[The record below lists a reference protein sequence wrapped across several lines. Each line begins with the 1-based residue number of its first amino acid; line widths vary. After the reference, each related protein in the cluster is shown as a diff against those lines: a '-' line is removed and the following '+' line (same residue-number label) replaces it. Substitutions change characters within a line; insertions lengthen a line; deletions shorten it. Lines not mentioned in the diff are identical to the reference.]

1 MSSLASRR
9 LPLAHPDV
17 QHEALGRL
25 PLACEFEEAV
35 ARSGQWPLKPVRLEV
50 LQINVGKLC
59 NMVCHHCH
67 VEAGPKRRE
76 IMRHDVAERVVEL
89 IAINPGVEV
98 VDLTGGAPEL
108 NPSFRWLVAKTR
120 RLGRE
125 VIDRCNLTI
134 LFEPGMQD
142 LGEFLA
148 GHQVHVVA
156 SLPCYQAANVEKQ
169 RGRGIFDKSIEALR
183 MLNEFGYGRP
193 GSALELD
200 LVYNPVG
207 AFLPPLQEQLETK
220 YRVELGRQFGI
231 EFHRLLTIT
240 NMPIKRFA
248 HLLERTGQYQAYMSL
263 LVNHFNPNT
272 VPELMCRSLLSVGWD
287 GRLFDCDF
295 NQMLEIELG
304 TARDTGARTVWD
316 VTSLDGLV
324 GGRIATGSHCFGCTA
339 GSGSSCGGALQ

>member
-1 MSSLASRR
+1 MRASFARSLPVLSATE
-9 LPLAHPDV
+9 PDGPGFL
-17 QHEALGRL
+17 EALRKHGRF
-25 PLACEFEEAV
+25 PL
-35 ARSGQWPLKPVRLEV
+35 VRTRV
-50 LQINVGKLC
+50 KSLQINVGKVC
-59 NMVCHHCH
+59 NMACHHCH

-89 IAINPGVEV
+89 IAANPGVEV

-108 NPSFRWLVAKTR
+108 NPSFRWLVAEAR

-148 GHQVHVVA
+148 EHQVHVVA

-169 RGRGIFDKSIEALR
+169 RGRGVFDKSIEALG
-183 MLNEFGYGRP
+183 MLNELGYGRP

-207 AFLPPLQEQLETK
+207 AFLPPAQEQLETK
-220 YRVELGRQFGI
+220 YRVELGHLFGV

-263 LVNHFNPNT
+263 LVNHFNPDT

-287 GRLFDCDF
+287 GRLYDCDF

-304 TARDTGARTVWD
+304 AARATSMRTVWD
-316 VTSLDGLV
+316 VTSLDELAGR
-324 GGRIATGSHCFGCTA
+324 RIATGSHCFGCTA
-339 GSGSSCGGALQ
+339 GSGSSCAGALQS